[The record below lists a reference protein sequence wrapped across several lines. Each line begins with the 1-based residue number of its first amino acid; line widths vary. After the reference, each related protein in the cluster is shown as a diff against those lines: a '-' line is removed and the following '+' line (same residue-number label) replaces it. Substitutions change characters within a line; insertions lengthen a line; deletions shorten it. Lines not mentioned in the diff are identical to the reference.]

1 MPSFSALAVPRYRSA
16 SGREASESR
25 RATRKKC
32 LSRGSAAV
40 PDSHRRPP
48 KASFFRLT
56 SENVWPRFG
65 SAHCSPARV
74 EGARARLPPKKPRR
88 RRRSPAA
95 CRNRSKPPRPPR
107 SAKPSAARRRR
118 CRPWP
123 RPVRGSCFPR
133 GPGLK
138 SRQRRGLFSFRKL
151 QSRRPKKEQ
160 DRLAKFPEERKTL
173 AVTACRIL
181 AI

>member
-1 MPSFSALAVPRYRSA
+1 MPSFSVPAVSRYRSA

-25 RATRKKC
+25 RTTRKKC

-56 SENVWPRFG
+56 SENVWQRFG

-74 EGARARLPPKKPRR
+74 EGARARLPPKKPS

-123 RPVRGSCFPR
+123 RPVRGSCFPGR
-133 GPGLK
+133 PGLK
-138 SRQRRGLFSFRKL
+138 SRQRRGLFSFGKI

-160 DRLAKFPEERKTL
+160 GRLAKFPKERKTL
-173 AVTACRIL
+173 AVTAWRIL